1 LEEQLEATPAVTR
14 EQWAAEVCSDVR
26 INCDGGATLA
36 FSNAQARKVFD
47 APRQDTIAGLRDSA
61 ILSVGLQVG
70 LRRAEIATFKIG
82 ALHQTRGFHFTWR
95 VLQRLKERGVQVV
108 FVTLH
113 VAGSR
118 LPFLGTLLNIAPTE
132 GAIDDASL
140 HEGGPV
146 YSQTRRAEQM

>member
-70 LRRAEIATFKIG
+70 LRRAEIATFKVG

-95 VLQRLKERGVQVV
+95 VLQRLKSAESKWCSLRFTQPAVGCR
-108 FVTLH
+108 F
-113 VAGSR
+113 S
-118 LPFLGTLLNIAPTE
+118 APCS
-132 GAIDDASL
+132 I
-140 HEGGPV
+140 
-146 YSQTRRAEQM
+146 

>member
-47 APRQDTIAGLRDSA
+47 APRQDTIVGRRDSA

-95 VLQRLKERGVQVV
+95 VLQMLKERGVQVV

-118 LPFLGTLLNIAPTE
+118 LPFLDTLLNIAPTE

-146 YSQTRRAEQM
+146 YSQTRRAERM